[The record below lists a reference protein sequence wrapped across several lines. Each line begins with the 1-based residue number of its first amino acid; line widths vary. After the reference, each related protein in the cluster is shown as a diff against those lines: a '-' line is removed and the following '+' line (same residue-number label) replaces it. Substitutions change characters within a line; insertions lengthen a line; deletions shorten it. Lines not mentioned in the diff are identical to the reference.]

1 MKEKFE
7 RPLSSVVFLQ
17 LPPFFFSFSLFFFL
31 FFFPSFPHRDSFSRV
46 DAYTG
51 RMMEA
56 DMEIKILLPFEYV
69 ACCYPRLLAEKISS
83 LISPLSLQPA
93 VEKFEICGIIW
104 NRELWNNRI
113 SRFNLLPN
121 ICNRYWKYLK
131 MHTN

>member
-31 FFFPSFPHRDSFSRV
+31 FFPPPSPIVILFL
-46 DAYTG
+46 AYTG

>member
-31 FFFPSFPHRDSFSRV
+31 FFPPPSPIVILFL
-46 DAYTG
+46 AYTG

-69 ACCYPRLLAEKISS
+69 ACCYPRLLARRKKISS

>member
-31 FFFPSFPHRDSFSRV
+31 FFPPPSPIVILFL
-46 DAYTG
+46 AYTG

-56 DMEIKILLPFEYV
+56 DMEIKILLPFEYI
-69 ACCYPRLLAEKISS
+69 ACCYPHLLARRKKISS

>member
-31 FFFPSFPHRDSFSRV
+31 FFPPPSPIVILFL
-46 DAYTG
+46 AYTG

-56 DMEIKILLPFEYV
+56 DMEIKILPPFEYV
-69 ACCYPRLLAEKISS
+69 ACCYPRLLARRKKISS